1 MECKSPYRKIIA
13 LFPFFHTV
21 LLFVFIKISHEINAD
36 IGITPNRIHTL
47 QQLPVVPTCSQDQK
61 ERNTVIPV
69 KQPQPDYA
77 LQTVSPG

>member
-13 LFPFFHTV
+13 LFPCFHAV

-36 IGITPNRIHTL
+36 IGITPNRIHAL
-47 QQLPVVPTCSQDQK
+47 QQLPVIPTWSQAQK

-69 KQPQPDYA
+69 YIAPATPQSS
-77 LQTVSPG
+77 LR